1 MMGLRLTLLGWWTP
15 KQVIYREL
23 DRVASKTTGALREII
38 KNNTALEISSE
49 EIRLTGSLEERRSA
63 MAKQHTVLVA
73 VLVEALGRD
82 RAVILGREA
91 LFRVGRELGEES
103 RRRLGVENPY
113 DVVRAA
119 KILYR
124 VLGIEFTVN
133 WLDENRG
140 VMTVHR
146 CALAKE
152 YSELT
157 CQVLSAADE
166 GVMSGLSPNAT
177 MKFTEK
183 LTDGC
188 NACTAEITIGEQK

>member
-1 MMGLRLTLLGWWTP
+1 MGLRLTFLGWWTP
-15 KQVIYREL
+15 KRVIYREL
-23 DRVASKTTGALREII
+23 DRVASKTTGALREVI
-38 KNNTALEISSE
+38 KNNTALTISSE
-49 EIRLTGSLEERRSA
+49 EPRLTGSLEERRTA

-73 VLVEALGRD
+73 ALVEALGRE
-82 RAVILGREA
+82 RAVLLGREA

-113 DVVRAA
+113 DVVKAA

-124 VLGIEFTVN
+124 VLGIEFDVI
-133 WLDENRG
+133 WVDEAKG

-157 CQVLSAADE
+157 CQILSAADE
-166 GVMSGLSPNAT
+166 GVMSGLAPNAT
-177 MKFTEK
+177 MRFKEK
-183 LTDGC
+183 LTGGC
-188 NACTAEITIGEQK
+188 NTCIAEITIGEQK